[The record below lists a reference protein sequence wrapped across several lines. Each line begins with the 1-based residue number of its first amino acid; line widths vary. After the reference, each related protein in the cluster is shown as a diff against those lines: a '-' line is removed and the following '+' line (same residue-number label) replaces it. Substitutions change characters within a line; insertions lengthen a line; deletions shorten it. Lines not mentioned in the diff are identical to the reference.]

1 MKPLYCLSISRI
13 QRASA
18 ANSPGTTT
26 PEDVSTAGD
35 ETSRGR
41 NAENGGCRDF
51 GRRGCPSVRISI
63 YSTYGQRSSS
73 TELFN
78 ETPLKHHVY
87 GVMISMH
94 DYYPRGPSFDSRLYP
109 RNFSGNIVSRTW
121 SIQLREDNWA
131 AT

>member
-35 ETSRGR
+35 ETSSGR
-41 NAENGGCRDF
+41 NAENGGRRDF
-51 GRRGCPSVRISI
+51 GGRGCRQSGFQ
-63 YSTYGQRSSS
+63 YTYGQRSSS